1 MKKSLAIIGAGT
13 MGVGIAQVFLQAG
26 FKVLLLDIDP
36 NILKEAEKR
45 IEDIYSLLVEKEKIS
60 PGDRDAYLSNLKPA
74 TDLEILKDIP
84 LIVEAVKEDL
94 QIKKRLLVKV
104 EEVVPEYSIITSN
117 TSSFSINR
125 LASGLKKP
133 GRFMGLH
140 FFNPAPLL
148 PLVEVIMGE
157 KTLKKVKDKIIG
169 LLKSID
175 LEPVEVKD
183 SPGFIV
189 NRLLIPYI
197 NKAVDLL
204 SEAVASRDDIDKA
217 MRLGANHPMG
227 PLELADHIGLDICLN
242 IMENFYEDSGNSGY
256 RPSDLLKKMVSSGK
270 LGEKTGEG
278 FYNYYKR
285 R

>member
-1 MKKSLAIIGAGT
+1 
-13 MGVGIAQVFLQAG
+13 
-26 FKVLLLDIDP
+26 
-36 NILKEAEKR
+36 
-45 IEDIYSLLVEKEKIS
+45 
-60 PGDRDAYLSNLKPA
+60 
-74 TDLEILKDIP
+74 
-84 LIVEAVKEDL
+84 
-94 QIKKRLLVKV
+94 
-104 EEVVPEYSIITSN
+104 
-117 TSSFSINR
+117 
-125 LASGLKKP
+125 
-133 GRFMGLH
+133 MGLH

-204 SEAVASRDDIDKA
+204 YEATASRDDIDKA

-256 RPSDLLKKMVSSGK
+256 KPSDLLKKMVSSGK
-270 LGEKTGEG
+270 LGKKTGEG